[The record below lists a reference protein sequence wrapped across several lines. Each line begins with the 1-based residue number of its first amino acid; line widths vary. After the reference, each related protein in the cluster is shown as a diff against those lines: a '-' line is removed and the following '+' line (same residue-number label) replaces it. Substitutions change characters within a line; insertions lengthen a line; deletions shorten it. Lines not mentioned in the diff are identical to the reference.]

1 MKQRSQR
8 VGGLPQAQSV
18 GVYAGHRREEFGV
31 WLTSREAM
39 RFTHRRSLK
48 GWYEFKR
55 KHGIVATS
63 AGLVSRRDC
72 ERAMLTPRKPGSGRN
87 AASLNNLRLRHGK
100 HTTPVVASVSASI
113 AEVGVANG

>member
-1 MKQRSQR
+1 
-8 VGGLPQAQSV
+8 
-18 GVYAGHRREEFGV
+18 
-31 WLTSREAM
+31 
-39 RFTHRRSLK
+39 LK

-87 AASLNNLRLRHGK
+87 AASLSNLRLRH
-100 HTTPVVASVSASI
+100 VSNRNADASVVSASTE
-113 AEVGVANG
+113 EVSA

>member
-1 MKQRSQR
+1 MKQRTQR
-8 VGGLPQAQSV
+8 VGGLPQAQPV
-18 GVYAGHRREEFGV
+18 GVHAGHRREEFGV

-55 KHGIVATS
+55 KHGIVGTA

-72 ERAMLTPRKPGSGRN
+72 ERAMLTPRKPGSGRH
-87 AASLNNLRLRHGK
+87 AASLENLRLRHK
-100 HTTPVVASVSASI
+100 RNTTPVVASVSAS
-113 AEVGVANG
+113 AEEVSA